1 MRLLDASG
9 ALSNVGLVQIRT
21 GKSDAL
27 EFGSVC
33 GMNLVL
39 FHLYF
44 AGSSDLSRSLSVSL
58 SLFLSLSLFRLWRG
72 WQAAADV
79 VCAQLGYDFGTVST
93 SSCGNYGGSNLCGA
107 AGSPVAMAS
116 LACAGGELDIQDCS
130 FSAPDA
136 SCLEHGS
143 DSVVF
148 CGSSGGGAGS
158 IQDGSMRLLA
168 ADGSP
173 SIDGTGRLE
182 IYVGRAW
189 GSVCVSGFTA
199 GAANVACKAMGFSGA
214 QSSDGASP
222 CRRAGGCG
230 SAAPQIGE
238 VACAGQ
244 EVDLLACPHAGVDD
258 VFCAPE
264 ESVLLRCVGVGDTQ
278 GRPQKDASPTA
289 GLAA

>member
-1 MRLLDASG
+1 MGG

-21 GKSDAL
+21 GKSEAL

-33 GMNLVL
+33 GMNL
-39 FHLYF
+39 
-44 AGSSDLSRSLSVSL
+44 
-58 SLFLSLSLFRLWRG
+58 
-72 WQAAADV
+72 AAADV
-79 VCAQLGYDFGTVST
+79 ICAQLGYDFGTVST
-93 SSCGNYGGSNLCGA
+93 SSCGNYGG
-107 AGSPVAMAS
+107 
-116 LACAGGELDIQDCS
+116 ELDIQECS

-158 IQDGSMRLLA
+158 IQDGAMRLLA

-182 IYVGRAW
+182 IYVGGAW
-189 GSVCVSGFTA
+189 GSVCFSGFTA

-222 CRRAGGCG
+222 CGRVGGCG

-244 EVDLLACPHAGVDD
+244 EVDFLSCPHAGVDD

-264 ESVLLRCVGVGDTQ
+264 ESVWLRCVGVGDTQ